1 MSVYNF
7 TESHGVSDTTRLE
20 DEADAWDT
28 DPDFVVYYFLYLY
41 FKPNSHSRIRAI
53 KE

>member
-1 MSVYNF
+1 LHEEIKQARSMSVYNF

-28 DPDFVVYYFLYLY
+28 DPDFVVKLL
-41 FKPNSHSRIRAI
+41 
-53 KE
+53 